1 MSQSYASGDF
11 KKHFEENMKEPGL
24 LKNVFFLLIS
34 IVLAALAW
42 AAFRFFGHYTFL
54 VMSIIT
60 IVALL
65 ARVGR
70 PKFGN
75 KDNPAKTQGK
85 N

>member
-1 MSQSYASGDF
+1 MML
-11 KKHFEENMKEPGL
+11 ENT
-24 LKNVFFLLIS
+24 FFLLIS

-42 AAFRFFGHYTFL
+42 TAFRFFGQYTL
-54 VMSIIT
+54 LIMSIVT

-75 KDNPAKTQGK
+75 KDNPAKTQEK
-85 N
+85 D